1 NQASYPLTF
10 SPMRATEQDF
20 VSKLV
25 LADLKDK
32 GKPVKF
38 DFDLRGTAEEPL
50 AEGHR
55 VVRCS
60 ARERVEQVFE
70 LKNVTGKDMEFAVDS
85 DLPGVSG
92 SPGLTVPAKQEAE
105 YTLSICPPF
114 GGVFTGS
121 LTFTAPG
128 GIVVWYTVEV
138 QASNP
143 MEEDKVAISTV
154 LRQAVSVEIS
164 LSNPLNE
171 ELQFMGEGLLGDA
184 TFTLDPLAS
193 ATYTLYYS
201 PLRVQSHS
209 GSVTFSA
216 EAVGQFWYRLELRAD
231 PCPPVRCVPMR
242 TCS

>member
-10 SPMRATEQDF
+10 SPVRATEQDF

-60 ARERVEQVFE
+60 ARERPPLSSPNPERPLFS
-70 LKNVTGKDMEFAVDS
+70 KDMEFAVDS

-92 SPGLTVPAKQEAE
+92 SPGLKVPAKQEAE

-171 ELQFMGEGLLGDA
+171 ELQFMVSLQARETDG
-184 TFTLDPLAS
+184 TP
-193 ATYTLYYS
+193 
-201 PLRVQSHS
+201 
-209 GSVTFSA
+209 
-216 EAVGQFWYRLELRAD
+216 
-231 PCPPVRCVPMR
+231 
-242 TCS
+242 